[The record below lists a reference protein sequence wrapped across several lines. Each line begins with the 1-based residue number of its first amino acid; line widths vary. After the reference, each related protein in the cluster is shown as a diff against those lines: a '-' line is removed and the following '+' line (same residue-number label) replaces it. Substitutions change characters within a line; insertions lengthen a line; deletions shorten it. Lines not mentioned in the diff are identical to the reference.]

1 MGNTT
6 PSRSF
11 NTVKHSNR
19 DKRIKRRRK
28 ERIVVLSMFLVVM
41 ALVLSLAVF
50 AICSIVDA
58 IKANRPDTPSND
70 PPAPSQKQSIV
81 YEKIPFSNTAVKS
94 GELLIVNEWNAY
106 DFTVNKDIDLQVI
119 SKNRVMY
126 DGVTNT
132 YTVQNTG
139 WKLHTSAL
147 SALNEMMYK
156 HYELFT
162 DNSVVIS
169 SAHRTAAE
177 QEASSSSTAVGHSD
191 HHTGLCVALR
201 EGSNELSTNHWIYQN
216 CHKYGFIQRYPTDK
230 KEITG
235 VSVNYEYC
243 FRYVG
248 VAHATYIAQKGL
260 CLEEYV
266 TLLQNSYSGG
276 EHLQITTEDGKE
288 YEVYYVAVSQ
298 DDLTTIEVPKNY
310 AYTISGDNMRGFI
323 VTVDLNT
330 PK

>member
-19 DKRIKRRRK
+19 DKRIKRHRK
-28 ERIVVLSMFLVVM
+28 ERIVVLSMFLVII
-41 ALVLSLAVF
+41 ALALSLAVF
-50 AICSIVDA
+50 AICSIADA
-58 IKANRPDTPSND
+58 IKSNRPDTPNND
-70 PPAPSQKQSIV
+70 TPTTPQPQSIV

-94 GELLIVNEWNAY
+94 GELLVVNNWNAY
-106 DFTVNKDIDLQVI
+106 DFSVNQDVPLQVI

-139 WKLHTSAL
+139 WKLHASAL
-147 SALNEMMYK
+147 SALNDMMYK

-162 DNSVVIS
+162 DNSVVVT
-169 SAHRTAAE
+169 SAHRTADE
-177 QEASSSSTAVGHSD
+177 QENYDAAVGHSD
-191 HHTGLCVALR
+191 HHTGLCVALH
-201 EGSNELSTNHWIYQN
+201 EGKNELPITHWIYQN
-216 CHKYGFIQRYPTDK
+216 CHKYGFIQRYPSDK
-230 KEITG
+230 KDTTG
-235 VSVNYEYC
+235 VSVDYQYC

-260 CLEEYV
+260 CFEEYIS
-266 TLLQNSYSGG
+266 LLQNSYSGG
-276 EHLQITTEDGKE
+276 EHLQITADDGKQ
-288 YEVYYVAVSQ
+288 YEVYYVTASQ
-298 DDLTTIEVPKNY
+298 DDLTTVEVPKNY
-310 AYTISGDNMRGFI
+310 AYTVSGDNMRGFI
-323 VTVDLNT
+323 VTVDLSS